1 MYHLLSMRLCLAS
14 LLSQIQVQSPNN
26 SFFGKQSQQSQS
38 CGSGI
43 IVSEDD
49 DYLYIATNNHVVAD
63 SEELTVQFD
72 DDSVVKAEIR
82 GTDPDDDLAVV
93 RVKKA

>member
-1 MYHLLSMRLCLAS
+1 MCIR
-14 LLSQIQVQSPNN
+14 
-26 SFFGKQSQQSQS
+26 
-38 CGSGI
+38 
-43 IVSEDD
+43 DR
-49 DYLYIATNNHVVAD
+49 AD

-93 RVKKA
+93 RVKKAYLGKDTYSNIKIATIGDSDRVAVGSPAIAIGNALGYGQSVTTLSLIHI

>member
-1 MYHLLSMRLCLAS
+1 MW
-14 LLSQIQVQSPNN
+14 
-26 SFFGKQSQQSQS
+26 FT
-38 CGSGI
+38 SGVPE
-43 IVSEDD
+43 VSEAINTEMGIRDRDD

-93 RVKKA
+93 SVKKADLGKDNYSNIKIACLLYTSRCV

>member
-1 MYHLLSMRLCLAS
+1 M
-14 LLSQIQVQSPNN
+14 
-26 SFFGKQSQQSQS
+26 
-38 CGSGI
+38 
-43 IVSEDD
+43 SEDD

-93 RVKKA
+93 RVKKADLGKILTQISRLLQSEILKV

>member
-1 MYHLLSMRLCLAS
+1 M
-14 LLSQIQVQSPNN
+14 
-26 SFFGKQSQQSQS
+26 
-38 CGSGI
+38 
-43 IVSEDD
+43 SEDD

-93 RVKKA
+93 RVKKQILEKILTQISRLLQSEILKV

>member
-1 MYHLLSMRLCLAS
+1 M
-14 LLSQIQVQSPNN
+14 
-26 SFFGKQSQQSQS
+26 
-38 CGSGI
+38 
-43 IVSEDD
+43 SEDD

-93 RVKKA
+93 RVKESRPWKRYLLKYQDCNNRRF